1 MSRMREGGKEEGG
14 AIEGEGKHEE
24 SEGKRMSGW

>member
-1 MSRMREGGKEEGG
+1 MSRMREGETEGVG
-14 AIEGEGKHEE
+14 GLGEGKHEE